1 MAGTGLLAPGR
12 HTPNAF
18 AKPTAPVTLPV
29 MSPDPHPAL
38 TAQPEPLP
46 ASPDWRLAQVN
57 IARMVAPL
65 DSPVM
70 AGFVAKIDELN
81 ALADGSPGFVW
92 RFQNDSGNATYLR
105 PYADER
111 IIFNLSVW
119 QDPAALKA
127 YVYRTGHADL
137 VRQRQQWF
145 EHSAEAS
152 LALWW
157 IPNGQLPTVDEAK
170 ARLEHLRAHGATP
183 HAFTFRQ
190 SFPAPA

>member
-1 MAGTGLLAPGR
+1 MSSPSAPI
-12 HTPNAF
+12 H
-18 AKPTAPVTLPV
+18 
-29 MSPDPHPAL
+29 H
-38 TAQPEPLP
+38 
-46 ASPDWRLAQVN
+46 LAQVN

-70 AGFVAKIDELN
+70 AGFVTKIDEFNL
-81 ALADGSPGFVW
+81 LADRSPGFVW

-105 PYADER
+105 PYDDDR

-119 QDPAALKA
+119 ETPDHLKA

-145 EHSAEAS
+145 EPSNVAV

-157 IPNGQLPTVDEAK
+157 IPAGHIPTVDEAK
-170 ARLEHLRAHGATP
+170 ARLAHLRQHGASA
-183 HAFTFRQ
+183 HAFGFRQ
-190 SFPAPA
+190 LYPPPA